1 MTYDEI
7 LKEEDLQFPWR
18 LKPLLKCRDNQDY
31 GSQSWSYYAYSYDRA
46 FEIMARHTL
55 EYPINNQSLTIPL
68 FYLARHSMELAL
80 EEALREIAHIGVDD
94 ARTDGHD
101 LLKLYDDLQKILK
114 DNGVNDDGRWSNH
127 CRRILTHIHSA
138 DPKGEHFRYPAALNG
153 NVFPEVTVNIEGLIR
168 AHYHMTLL
176 ADCVV
181 TMLQE
186 NRNYELPY

>member
-101 LLKLYDDLQKILK
+101 LLKLYDDLQKYSKITASTTMGGGAIIVGEFSLTYTAPIPK
-114 DNGVNDDGRWSNH
+114 ENTSVIP
-127 CRRILTHIHSA
+127 RR
-138 DPKGEHFRYPAALNG
+138 
-153 NVFPEVTVNIEGLIR
+153 
-168 AHYHMTLL
+168 
-176 ADCVV
+176 
-181 TMLQE
+181 
-186 NRNYELPY
+186 